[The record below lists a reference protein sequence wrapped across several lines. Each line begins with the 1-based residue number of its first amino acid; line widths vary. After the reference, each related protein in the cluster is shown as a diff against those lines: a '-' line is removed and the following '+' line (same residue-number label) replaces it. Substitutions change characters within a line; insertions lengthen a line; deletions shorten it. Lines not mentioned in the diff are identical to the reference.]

1 MRTEGPIRSDSG
13 APGKKC
19 WKGLVKARQAMY
31 KPAQIPKLMHVYF
44 GRLAG
49 RGYVSSA
56 NWSNEN
62 GCTEE
67 KNEPVQARYAP
78 LG

>member
-1 MRTEGPIRSDSG
+1 
-13 APGKKC
+13 
-19 WKGLVKARQAMY
+19 MY
-31 KPAQIPKLMHVYF
+31 KRAKFPKSVHIRF

-56 NWSNEN
+56 KWSNEN
-62 GCTEE
+62 GCTEK
-67 KNEPVQARYAP
+67 KNEPVQAWYAP